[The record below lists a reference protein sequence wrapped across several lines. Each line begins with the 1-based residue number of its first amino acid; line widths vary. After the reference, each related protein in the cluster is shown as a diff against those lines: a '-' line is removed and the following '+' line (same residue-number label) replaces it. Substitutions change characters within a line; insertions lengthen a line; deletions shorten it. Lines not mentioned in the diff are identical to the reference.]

1 MENVGNSNVPSVKR
15 KQLDFESLTPSP
27 SYASI
32 GRHIHPPVLFS
43 PAGSAVPVHVRD
55 RGVAVGGANRGSAPD
70 VAREQQQ
77 QQQLVQQKE
86 KERNSD
92 PVREPAP
99 ARDKQPGEDM
109 EKLPLSCLYHCISLP
124 LSLL

>member
-1 MENVGNSNVPSVKR
+1 M
-15 KQLDFESLTPSP
+15 
-27 SYASI
+27 
-32 GRHIHPPVLFS
+32 
-43 PAGSAVPVHVRD
+43 
-55 RGVAVGGANRGSAPD
+55 AVGGANRGSAPD

-109 EKLPLSCLYHCISLP
+109 EKLPLSCLCHRISLS
-124 LSLL
+124 LSLSVVAVKPSRKSNCVKEVERLKKNREERRFVALFTFA

>member
-1 MENVGNSNVPSVKR
+1 M
-15 KQLDFESLTPSP
+15 
-27 SYASI
+27 
-32 GRHIHPPVLFS
+32 HPFLFS

-77 QQQLVQQKE
+77 QLVQQKE

-99 ARDKQPGEDM
+99 VRDKQPGEDM
-109 EKLPLSCLYHCISLP
+109 EMFHLYHVSAIIFLS

>member
-1 MENVGNSNVPSVKR
+1 MPLYS
-15 KQLDFESLTPSP
+15 T
-27 SYASI
+27 YY
-32 GRHIHPPVLFS
+32 IHGSVLFS
-43 PAGSAVPVHVRD
+43 PAGSAVPVRMRD
-55 RGVAVGGANRGSAPD
+55 RAVGVGDANRGSAPD

-99 ARDKQPGEDM
+99 ARDKQPGELM
-109 EKLPLSCLYHCISLP
+109 AMLPLSCLCHHISLFLSLS

>member
-1 MENVGNSNVPSVKR
+1 M
-15 KQLDFESLTPSP
+15 
-27 SYASI
+27 
-32 GRHIHPPVLFS
+32 
-43 PAGSAVPVHVRD
+43 
-55 RGVAVGGANRGSAPD
+55 AVGGANRGSAPD
-70 VAREQQQ
+70 VAREQQQQ

-109 EKLPLSCLYHCISLP
+109 EMFYPCHVCAVIF
-124 LSLL
+124 LSLSLSIVAVKPSRKSNCVKEVERLKKNREERRFVAIFIFA